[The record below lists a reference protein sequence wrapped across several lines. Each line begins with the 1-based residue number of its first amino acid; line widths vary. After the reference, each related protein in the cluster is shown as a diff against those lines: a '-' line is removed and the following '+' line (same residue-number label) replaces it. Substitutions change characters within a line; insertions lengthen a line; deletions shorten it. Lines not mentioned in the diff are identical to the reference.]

1 MFFFKFS
8 KFMCVSA
15 LLALYLWI
23 MYEPGAHEGQ
33 KKVSDFLKLKM
44 WLNMDAGNK
53 IQVLCKEKNILLTS
67 DPSFRPQYLI

>member
-1 MFFFKFS
+1 
-8 KFMCVSA
+8 
-15 LLALYLWI
+15 